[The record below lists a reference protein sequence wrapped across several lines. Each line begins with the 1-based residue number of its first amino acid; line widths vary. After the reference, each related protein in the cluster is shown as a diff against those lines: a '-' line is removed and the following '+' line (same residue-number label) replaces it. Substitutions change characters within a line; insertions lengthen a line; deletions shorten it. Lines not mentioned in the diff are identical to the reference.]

1 MLRWLGVF
9 MLFAASAAFGFY
21 KAATLR
27 FRYQRLM
34 NICLFIESAAARI
47 RVGEGMKSII
57 DSVGGKSGFY
67 TKDYRLCVLPDSLN
81 EAEIRLAEE
90 FLNGLGMGD
99 TETEIKRC
107 ETYKE
112 LFRKELQVAEL
123 QLREKGSLY
132 GKLGIFFGLLMG
144 IVFI

>member
-1 MLRWLGVF
+1 
-9 MLFAASAAFGFY
+9 
-21 KAATLR
+21 
-27 FRYQRLM
+27 M
-34 NICLFIESAAARI
+34 NICLFIDSAADRI